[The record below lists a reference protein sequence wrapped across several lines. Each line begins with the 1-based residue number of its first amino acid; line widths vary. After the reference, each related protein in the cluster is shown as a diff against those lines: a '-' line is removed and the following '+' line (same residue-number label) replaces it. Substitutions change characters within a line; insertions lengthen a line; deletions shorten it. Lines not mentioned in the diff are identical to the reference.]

1 MQSHMASHVDTARS
15 EMFQESCDEVRN
27 RLLAMCKQVEDGMSF
42 QTDEIFMRMQRDY
55 TEVVSGTQL
64 PQGQMMPRQERKMR
78 SDVTQTIEDFEKE
91 LAEAQLAAEAAK
103 LAVEEEQKNLADSA
117 QEEFLNSDNAV
128 SNDNRDTNVRKPARK
143 VENEPTAEDREGS
156 RWLSFVD
163 DEETYPEM
171 LEGRNL

>member
-15 EMFQESCDEVRN
+15 EMFQESCDDVRN
-27 RLLAMCKQVEDGMSF
+27 RLLDMCKQVEEGMSL

-91 LAEAQLAAEAAK
+91 SAEA
-103 LAVEEEQKNLADSA
+103 
-117 QEEFLNSDNAV
+117 
-128 SNDNRDTNVRKPARK
+128 
-143 VENEPTAEDREGS
+143 
-156 RWLSFVD
+156 
-163 DEETYPEM
+163 
-171 LEGRNL
+171 